1 MVSRSG
7 DQTQEPRSV
16 INWTLTLAL
25 QDSESGSVTLLFNT
39 VELSPHTATKNP
51 PVASG
56 HTPAQIPAPGCGA
69 WGAARPGPVL
79 SASSPAHC
87 PPPPPGTLQPS
98 LLLLPTQGL
107 CTISFAWDART
118 PDPQRASSCW
128 PIRSQLK
135 CHPSERS
142 PQTCNQSSCHPILR
156 YILAFFLC
164 ILYPYL
170 EES

>member
-1 MVSRSG
+1 MMRGTVAVGRAHPWTAGVKAPAGAHHRTRLWSSPRAGVVSRSG

-39 VELSPHTATKNP
+39 IELSPHTPTKNP

-56 HTPAQIPAPGCGA
+56 HTPAQIPAPGRGA

-87 PPPPPGTLQPS
+87 PPLTRHPAAQPS
-98 LLLLPTQGL
+98 SSSNTGPLYHVL
-107 CTISFAWDART
+107 CLGHS
-118 PDPQRASSCW
+118 
-128 PIRSQLK
+128 
-135 CHPSERS
+135 HPRPPKS
-142 PQTCNQSSCHPILR
+142 
-156 YILAFFLC
+156 
-164 ILYPYL
+164 
-170 EES
+170 